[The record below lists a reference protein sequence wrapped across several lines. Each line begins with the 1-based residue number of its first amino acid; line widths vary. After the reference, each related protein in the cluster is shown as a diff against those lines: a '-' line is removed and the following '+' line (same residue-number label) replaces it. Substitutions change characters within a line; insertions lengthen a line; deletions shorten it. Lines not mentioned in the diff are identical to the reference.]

1 MTETLILLGT
11 AISIAL
17 IHTLIGPDHYIPF
30 IALSKANNWTVKK
43 TIFIVI
49 ICGAGHVLGSVILG
63 FIGIA
68 LSAGITS
75 LINIEDIRGTIA
87 TYILIAFGLIYMI
100 YGIKIAVKN
109 KTHTHTGI
117 DGRTIIHSHTYNDE
131 EHQHNKKRN
140 VFWGLFIFF
149 ILGPCEPLIPLLMYP
164 AATMN
169 FFTLVL
175 VTASFAVFTIGV
187 MLLMTLLGLKG
198 FQLIKADKLE
208 KYAHAIAGGAV
219 MICGI
224 FVLLLPI

>member
-1 MTETLILLGT
+1 MTETLVLLGT

-43 TIFIVI
+43 TVFIVLL
-49 ICGAGHVLGSVILG
+49 CGTGHVLGSVILG

-75 LINIEDIRGTIA
+75 LVNIEDIRGTIA
-87 TYILIAFGLIYMI
+87 TYILIAFGLIYLI
-100 YGIKIAVKN
+100 YGIRIAVKN

-117 DGRTIIHSHTYNDE
+117 NGQIIIHSHSYNDDD
-131 EHQHNKKRN
+131 HQHDKKRN

-149 ILGPCEPLIPLLMYP
+149 VLGPCEPLIPLLMYP

-169 FFTLVL
+169 IFSLVL
-175 VTASFAVFTIGV
+175 VTASFAAVTIGV

-208 KYAHAIAGGAV
+208 RYAHALAGGAV
-219 MICGI
+219 MLCGI
-224 FVLLLPI
+224 SVLLLPV